1 MVAPIL
7 SAGTH
12 VIVGDGRK
20 AIILFNEGTAEHP
33 SLTVET
39 FFTHP
44 DLPTRNLGAERP
56 SRVYAS
62 VGMSRSSTDETDW
75 HQKADDQFVH
85 DVMAGLVELA
95 KREKLK
101 KLVLVA
107 PPRTM
112 GKLRKALPTSFAHLV
127 VAEITK
133 DLTGHTVPAI
143 TALLQAENKGP

>member
-20 AIILFNEGTAEHP
+20 ALILFNEGTAERP

-39 FFTHP
+39 FLAHP
-44 DLPTRNLGAERP
+44 DLPTRALGAERP
-56 SRVYAS
+56 GRVYAS
-62 VGMSRSSTDETDW
+62 VGARRSSTDETDW
-75 HQKADDQFVH
+75 HQRAEDQFVR
-85 DVMAGLVELA
+85 DIIAELVELA

-107 PPRTM
+107 PPHTM
-112 GKLRKALPTSFAHLV
+112 AALRKALPSKFAHLV

-133 DLTGHTVPAI
+133 DLTKHSVPDI
-143 TALLQAENKGP
+143 TALLQAQNASA

>member
-20 AIILFNEGTAEHP
+20 ALILFNEGTAEHP
-33 SLTVET
+33 SLTVEMI
-39 FFTHP
+39 FTHP
-44 DLPTRNLGAERP
+44 DLPTRALGAERP
-56 SRVYAS
+56 GRVFAS
-62 VGMSRSSTDETDW
+62 VGPRSAATDEPDW
-75 HQKADDQFVH
+75 HQRAEDQFVR
-85 DVMAGLVELA
+85 DIVAGLVELA

-107 PPRTM
+107 PPRAM
-112 GKLRKALPTSFAHLV
+112 AELRKALPSSFAHLV
-127 VAEITK
+127 FAEITK

>member
-12 VIVGDGRK
+12 VIVGDGRR
-20 AIILFNEGTAEHP
+20 ALILFNEGTAERP

-39 FFTHP
+39 ILTHP
-44 DLPTRNLGAERP
+44 DLPTRALGTERP
-56 SRVYAS
+56 GRVYAS
-62 VGMSRSSTDETDW
+62 VGARRSSTDETDW
-75 HQKADDQFVH
+75 HQRAEDHFVR
-85 DVMAGLVELA
+85 DIIAGLVELA

-107 PPRTM
+107 PPHTM
-112 GKLRKALPTSFAHLV
+112 AELRKALPSDFAHLV

-133 DLTGHTVPAI
+133 DLTKHSVRDI
-143 TALLQAENKGP
+143 TALLHTQNAGS